1 MANHSHPASAATL
14 TGALPARAGLLFVR
28 LLHEESG
35 QDIIEYA
42 LISALVGLAS
52 VAGIHGI
59 AAQIS
64 NDLTLILNGFQHA
77 LGQ

>member
-1 MANHSHPASAATL
+1 MHRVIPANVGAAPIHA
-14 TGALPARAGLLFVR
+14 ALAEFVYR
-28 LLHEESG
+28 LRDESG

-64 NDLTLILNGFQHA
+64 NDLGLVLSGFQHA
-77 LGQ
+77 LGPSF